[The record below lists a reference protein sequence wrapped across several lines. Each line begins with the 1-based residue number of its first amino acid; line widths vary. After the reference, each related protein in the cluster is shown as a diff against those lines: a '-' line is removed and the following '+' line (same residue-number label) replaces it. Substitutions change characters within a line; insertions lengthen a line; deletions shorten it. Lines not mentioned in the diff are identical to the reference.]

1 MKFVDIDGHI
11 LEPPDLWVENLE
23 PEYRDRAMQFKK
35 DDDGLDYW
43 VIDGQVHGKLVKST
57 SANLATIGKS
67 AEWRKEH
74 IFEKHDVSYDDGRAM
89 APGACDPAER
99 VKLMDKEGIDVSVLF
114 PSLGLSWM
122 ATTKDPGL
130 AAAYC
135 RVYNDWI
142 MDFCSARPG
151 RLYPSVLLPWTDV
164 GESVKELK
172 RTSDWGPRAV
182 MVPSSPPK
190 DLAYGKRYWDPLWT
204 EFQEQ
209 DVPLSLHP
217 ASGGTGVS
225 GILYPEFAMPSWWTF
240 STNGLDVILGFTSF
254 FQESAFDRFPDL
266 KVLVLESGCGWMPW
280 MLNRMDER
288 FEVLGFTTPMME
300 KPSFYFRRQGWID
313 MDPDDEIGAMTIG
326 LLGADK
332 VMWAYD
338 YPHSD
343 SPIDPVVNLK
353 KTLSVL
359 PEEDQ
364 KKVAGQ
370 NAIGIYNFQL

>member
-35 DDDGLDYW
+35 DEKGLDYW

-67 AEWRKEH
+67 SEWRKEH
-74 IFEKHDVSYDDGRAM
+74 IFDKHDVSYDEGRAM

-99 VKLMDKEGIDVSVLF
+99 VKLMDKEGIDVSFLF

-130 AAAYC
+130 SAAYC

-142 MDFCSARPG
+142 TDFCSARPG

-172 RTSDWGPRAV
+172 RTSGWGPRAV

-190 DLAYGKRYWDPLWT
+190 DLAYGKTYWDPLWA
-204 EFQEQ
+204 EFQDQ
-209 DVPLSLHP
+209 GVPLSLHP

-254 FQESAFDRFPDL
+254 FQESAFDRFPEM

-288 FEVLGFTTPMME
+288 YEVLGFTTPMKE
-300 KPSFYFRRQGWID
+300 KPSFYFQRQAWID

-338 YPHSD
+338 YP
-343 SPIDPVVNLK
+343 PLR
-353 KTLSVL
+353 L
-359 PEEDQ
+359 PNRPRHQPQEDIVGVTRRRPEQ
-364 KKVAGQ
+364 SGGGKRHRD
-370 NAIGIYNFQL
+370 L